1 MFSLKKRHVVVL
13 GILGGLGIAN
23 QDFLK
28 STWTRLQNF
37 ATQEPN
43 LNSSDRNSQHVSE
56 ASISGFESSVASPST
71 SASYLFANSSFDRRK
86 ESQFPSTSGT
96 TKFTNVPDSSTTRMV
111 SSASRLESSRP
122 STDLL
127 KIRIATFNLN
137 AFGESKL
144 QRSAVVESIAILIR
158 KFDVVAIQHIQA
170 RQQNILPE
178 LIDKVNVSDRR
189 YEYCIG
195 PRVGPEGNQQQFAFV
210 FDSDRIETDRQ
221 MLYTVEDPQQIMTFE
236 PLVGWFRAKTV
247 ATSEAFTFSL
257 VNIRIDPLNE
267 MREREALPDLLRI
280 VRQDGRLE
288 DDIIL
293 AGDFG
298 CSEKELGALRRSGV
312 VFALE
317 GTPTTVTGEAML
329 DNIIVPARATD
340 EFTGRA
346 GVVDF
351 LRQGNLSIDQAFQI
365 STHMPVWA
373 EFTATEGG
381 ISSLH
386 DRKATGQ

>member
-1 MFSLKKRHVVVL
+1 MFSLKKRYVVVL
-13 GILGGLGIAN
+13 GILGGLGIAH

-28 STWTRLQNF
+28 SSWLRLQSMT
-37 ATQEPN
+37 AQESGAMPSN
-43 LNSSDRNSQHVSE
+43 RDLQQPFLADESVTDRYRSHPAQAGLSRSNGY
-56 ASISGFESSVASPST
+56 ASANTSLDGMAASH
-71 SASYLFANSSFDRRK
+71 LL
-86 ESQFPSTSGT
+86 STSGT
-96 TKFTNVPDSSTTRMV
+96 TKFSSAFEGSSARMV
-111 SSASRLESSRP
+111 SATNRNEPSRAAE
-122 STDLL
+122 DLL

-144 QRSAVVESIAILIR
+144 QKSAVVESIAMLIR
-158 KFDVVAIQHIQA
+158 KFDVVAVQHIQS

-178 LIDKVNVSDRR
+178 LIDKVNISDRR

-195 PRVGPEGNQQQFAFV
+195 PRVGPEGNQQQFAFI

-221 MLYTVEDPQQIMTFE
+221 MLYTVEDPQQMLTFE
-236 PLVGWFRAKTV
+236 PLVGWFRVKTV
-247 ATSEAFTFSL
+247 RASEAFTFSL
-257 VNIRIDPLNE
+257 VNIRIDPLQE
-267 MREREALPDLLRI
+267 ARERQALPDLLRS

-288 DDIIL
+288 DDVIL

-329 DNIIVPARATD
+329 DNIIVPSRATD

-351 LRQGNLSIDQAFQI
+351 LRQNNLSIDQAFQI

-381 ISSLH
+381 LSE
-386 DRKATGQ
+386 D

>member
-1 MFSLKKRHVVVL
+1 MFSLKKRYVVVI

-28 STWTRLQNF
+28 SSWVRLQSMMAQQSGVMPSNRDLQQPF
-37 ATQEPN
+37 LAEGAVTDGYRSQPTHTS
-43 LNSSDRNSQHVSE
+43 LYHPDRNT
-56 ASISGFESSVASPST
+56 SI
-71 SASYLFANSSFDRRK
+71 NSSFDAG
-86 ESQFPSTSGT
+86 STFQLPSTSGGN
-96 TKFTNVPDSSTTRMV
+96 KFSSASEGNATRMV
-111 SSASRLESSRP
+111 SATNRNEASRAP
-122 STDLL
+122 ADLM

-144 QRSAVVESIAILIR
+144 QKSAVVESIAMLIR
-158 KFDVVAIQHIQA
+158 KFDVVAVQHIQS
-170 RQQNILPE
+170 RQLNILPE
-178 LIDKVNVSDRR
+178 FIDKVNISDRR

-195 PRVGPEGNQQQFAFV
+195 PRVGPEGNQQQFAFI

-221 MLYTVEDPQQIMTFE
+221 MLYTVEDPQQILTFE

-247 ATSEAFTFSL
+247 RASEAFTFSL
-257 VNIRIDPLNE
+257 VNIRIDPFNE
-267 MREREALPDLLRI
+267 VRERQALSDLLRS

-298 CSEKELGALRRSGV
+298 CSEKELGALRGAGV

-329 DNIIVPARATD
+329 DNIVVTARATD

-351 LRQGNLSIDQAFQI
+351 LRQNNLSIDQAFQI

-381 ISSLH
+381 LSVE
-386 DRKATGQ
+386 

>member
-1 MFSLKKRHVVVL
+1 MFSLKKRYVVVV

-28 STWTRLQNF
+28 SSWVRLQTM
-37 ATQEPN
+37 AGQESRAKP
-43 LNSSDRNSQHVSE
+43 LDRDLQQPFLTAGSTPDSYLSYPAQSGLVPSDRN
-56 ASISGFESSVASPST
+56 AS
-71 SASYLFANSSFDRRK
+71 ANTSFDAGAAF
-86 ESQFPSTSGT
+86 QLPSTSGAS
-96 TKFTNVPDSSTTRMV
+96 KFSSASEVSSARMV
-111 SSASRLESSRP
+111 SATNRYDASRASA
-122 STDLL
+122 DLM

-144 QRSAVVESIAILIR
+144 QMSAVVESIAMLIR
-158 KFDVVAIQHIQA
+158 KFDVVAVQHIQS
-170 RQQNILPE
+170 RHQNILPE
-178 LIDKVNVSDRR
+178 FIDKVNLSDRR

-195 PRVGPEGNQQQFAFV
+195 PRVGPEGNQQQFAFI

-221 MLYTVEDPQQIMTFE
+221 MLYTVEDPQQMMTFE

-247 ATSEAFTFSL
+247 RASEAFTFSL
-257 VNIRIDPLNE
+257 VNIRIDPLHE
-267 MREREALPDLLRI
+267 ARERQALPDLLRS

-351 LRQGNLSIDQAFQI
+351 LRQNNLTIDQAFQI

-381 ISSLH
+381 LSV
-386 DRKATGQ
+386 K

>member
-1 MFSLKKRHVVVL
+1 MFSLKKRYVVVL

-28 STWTRLQNF
+28 SSWLQLQSMM
-37 ATQEPN
+37 AQESRAMPSN
-43 LNSSDRNSQHVSE
+43 RDLQQPFLPEGSVTDRYRSHPAQ
-56 ASISGFESSVASPST
+56 ASLAQPDRYT
-71 SASYLFANSSFDRRK
+71 SANTSFDAGAA
-86 ESQFPSTSGT
+86 FHLPSTSGA
-96 TKFTNVPDSSTTRMV
+96 TKFSSASEGSSARMV
-111 SSASRLESSRP
+111 SATNRNEPSRAP
-122 STDLL
+122 ADLL
-127 KIRIATFNLN
+127 KIRIATFNMN

-144 QRSAVVESIAILIR
+144 QKSAVVESIAMLIR
-158 KFDVVAIQHIQA
+158 KFDVVAVQHIQS

-178 LIDKVNVSDRR
+178 FIDKVNVSDRR

-195 PRVGPEGNQQQFAFV
+195 PRVGPEGNQQQFAFI

-221 MLYTVEDPQQIMTFE
+221 MLYTVEDPQQILTFE
-236 PLVGWFRAKTV
+236 PLVGWFRAKTDR
-247 ATSEAFTFSL
+247 ASEAFTFSL
-257 VNIRIDPLNE
+257 VNIRIDPLQE
-267 MREREALPDLLRI
+267 ARERQALPDLLRS

-317 GTPTTVTGEAML
+317 GTPTAVTGEAML

-351 LRQGNLSIDQAFQI
+351 LRQNNLSIDQAFQI

-381 ISSLH
+381 LSVE
-386 DRKATGQ
+386 

>member
-1 MFSLKKRHVVVL
+1 MFSLKKRYVVVL

-28 STWTRLQNF
+28 SSWARLQSMN
-37 ATQEPN
+37 AQESWAMP
-43 LNSSDRNSQHVSE
+43 SDRDLQQPFLPEGSVTNSYRSHPAQ
-56 ASISGFESSVASPST
+56 ASLAQPDRYT
-71 SASYLFANSSFDRRK
+71 SANTSFDGG
-86 ESQFPSTSGT
+86 SAFHLPSTSGA
-96 TKFTNVPDSSTTRMV
+96 TKFSSASEGSSARMV
-111 SSASRLESSRP
+111 SATNRNESSRA
-122 STDLL
+122 SADLL
-127 KIRIATFNLN
+127 KIRIATFNMN

-144 QRSAVVESIAILIR
+144 QKSAVVESIAMLIR
-158 KFDVVAIQHIQA
+158 KFDVVAVQHIQS

-178 LIDKVNVSDRR
+178 FIDKVNVSDRR

-195 PRVGPEGNQQQFAFV
+195 PRVGPEGNQQQFAFI
-210 FDSDRIETDRQ
+210 FDSDRIETDRH
-221 MLYTVEDPQQIMTFE
+221 MLYTVEDPQQILTFE

-247 ATSEAFTFSL
+247 RASEAFTFSL
-257 VNIRIDPLNE
+257 VNIRIDPLQE
-267 MREREALPDLLRI
+267 ARERQALPDLLRS

-329 DNIIVPARATD
+329 DNIIFPARATD

-351 LRQGNLSIDQAFQI
+351 LRQNNLSIDQAFQI

-381 ISSLH
+381 LSVE
-386 DRKATGQ
+386 

>member
-1 MFSLKKRHVVVL
+1 MFSLKKRYVVVV

-28 STWTRLQNF
+28 SSWVRLQTM
-37 ATQEPN
+37 AGQESRAKP
-43 LNSSDRNSQHVSE
+43 LDRDLQQPFFTAGSTPDSHLSYPAQSGLVPSDRN
-56 ASISGFESSVASPST
+56 AS
-71 SASYLFANSSFDRRK
+71 ANTSFDAGAAF
-86 ESQFPSTSGT
+86 QLPSTSGAS
-96 TKFTNVPDSSTTRMV
+96 KFSSASEVSSARMV
-111 SSASRLESSRP
+111 SATNRYDASRASA
-122 STDLL
+122 DLM

-144 QRSAVVESIAILIR
+144 QMSAVVESIAMLIR
-158 KFDVVAIQHIQA
+158 KFDVVAVQHIQS
-170 RQQNILPE
+170 RHQNILPE
-178 LIDKVNVSDRR
+178 FIDKVNLSDRR

-195 PRVGPEGNQQQFAFV
+195 PRVGPEGNQQQFAFI

-221 MLYTVEDPQQIMTFE
+221 MLYTVEDPQQMMTFE

-247 ATSEAFTFSL
+247 RASEAFTFSL
-257 VNIRIDPLNE
+257 VNIRIDPLHE
-267 MREREALPDLLRI
+267 ARERQALPDLLRS

-351 LRQGNLSIDQAFQI
+351 LRQNNLTIDQAFQI

-381 ISSLH
+381 FSV
-386 DRKATGQ
+386 K

>member
-1 MFSLKKRHVVVL
+1 MFSLKKRYVVVI

-28 STWTRLQNF
+28 SSWVRLQSMMAQQSGVMPSNRDLQQPF
-37 ATQEPN
+37 LAEGAVTDGYRSQPTHTS
-43 LNSSDRNSQHVSE
+43 LYHPDRNT
-56 ASISGFESSVASPST
+56 SI
-71 SASYLFANSSFDRRK
+71 NSSFDAG
-86 ESQFPSTSGT
+86 STFQLPSTSGGN
-96 TKFTNVPDSSTTRMV
+96 KFSSASEGNATRMV
-111 SSASRLESSRP
+111 SATNRNEASRAP
-122 STDLL
+122 ADQM

-144 QRSAVVESIAILIR
+144 QKSAVVESIAMLIR
-158 KFDVVAIQHIQA
+158 KFDVVAVQHIQS
-170 RQQNILPE
+170 RQLNILPE
-178 LIDKVNVSDRR
+178 FIDKVNISDRR

-195 PRVGPEGNQQQFAFV
+195 PRVGPEGNQQQFAFI

-247 ATSEAFTFSL
+247 RASEAFTFSL
-257 VNIRIDPLNE
+257 VNIRIDPFNE
-267 MREREALPDLLRI
+267 VRERQALSDLLRS

-298 CSEKELGALRRSGV
+298 CSERELGALRGAGV

-329 DNIIVPARATD
+329 DNIVVTARATD

-351 LRQGNLSIDQAFQI
+351 LRQNNLSIDQAFQI

-381 ISSLH
+381 LSVE
-386 DRKATGQ
+386 

>member
-1 MFSLKKRHVVVL
+1 MFSLKKRYVVVL

-28 STWTRLQNF
+28 SSWLQLQSMM
-37 ATQEPN
+37 AQESRAMPSN
-43 LNSSDRNSQHVSE
+43 RDLQKPFLPEGSVTDRYRSHPAQ
-56 ASISGFESSVASPST
+56 ASLAQPDRYT
-71 SASYLFANSSFDRRK
+71 SANTSFDAGAA
-86 ESQFPSTSGT
+86 FHLPSTSGA
-96 TKFTNVPDSSTTRMV
+96 TKFSSASEGSSARMV
-111 SSASRLESSRP
+111 SATNRNEPSRAP
-122 STDLL
+122 ADLL
-127 KIRIATFNLN
+127 KIRIATFNMN

-144 QRSAVVESIAILIR
+144 QKSAVVESIAMLIR
-158 KFDVVAIQHIQA
+158 KFDVVAVQHIQS

-178 LIDKVNVSDRR
+178 FIDKVNVSDRR

-195 PRVGPEGNQQQFAFV
+195 PRVGPEGNQQQFAFI

-221 MLYTVEDPQQIMTFE
+221 MLYTVEDPQQILTFE

-247 ATSEAFTFSL
+247 RASEAFTFSL
-257 VNIRIDPLNE
+257 VNIRIDPLQE
-267 MREREALPDLLRI
+267 ARERQALPDLLRS

-317 GTPTTVTGEAML
+317 GTPTAVTGEAML

-351 LRQGNLSIDQAFQI
+351 LRQNNLSIDQAFQI

-381 ISSLH
+381 LSVE
-386 DRKATGQ
+386 

>member
-1 MFSLKKRHVVVL
+1 MFSLKKRYVVVL
-13 GILGGLGIAN
+13 GILGGLGIAH

-28 STWTRLQNF
+28 SSWLRLQSMT
-37 ATQEPN
+37 AQESGAMPSN
-43 LNSSDRNSQHVSE
+43 RDLQQPFLADESVTDRYRSHPAQAGLSRSNRY
-56 ASISGFESSVASPST
+56 T
-71 SASYLFANSSFDRRK
+71 SANTSLDGEATSHL
-86 ESQFPSTSGT
+86 PSTSGT
-96 TKFTNVPDSSTTRMV
+96 TKFSPAFEGSSAGMV
-111 SSASRLESSRP
+111 SATNRNERSRAP
-122 STDLL
+122 SDLL

-144 QRSAVVESIAILIR
+144 QKSAVVESIAMLIR
-158 KFDVVAIQHIQA
+158 KFDVVAVQHIQS

-178 LIDKVNVSDRR
+178 LIDKVNISDRR

-195 PRVGPEGNQQQFAFV
+195 PRVGPEGNQQQFAFI

-221 MLYTVEDPQQIMTFE
+221 MLYTVEDPQQMLTFE

-247 ATSEAFTFSL
+247 RASEAFTFSL
-257 VNIRIDPLNE
+257 VNIRIDPLQE
-267 MREREALPDLLRI
+267 ARERQALPDLLRS

-288 DDIIL
+288 DDVIL

-351 LRQGNLSIDQAFQI
+351 LRQNNLSIDQAFQI

-381 ISSLH
+381 LSE
-386 DRKATGQ
+386 D